1 MKSLP
6 SFGVRLLFGL
16 LVLRFRSVLL
26 FFPDKGGNLCG
37 DVLQNRDVLTVLG
50 VVLPKNL
57 KKITRQVPE
66 GDPCGTPLALTLQRK
81 MDVGLI

>member
-1 MKSLP
+1 MKEQAR
-6 SFGVRLLFGL
+6 GRCAKA
-16 LVLRFRSVLL
+16 RDDRY
-26 FFPDKGGNLCG
+26 FFSSPTIEFLD
-37 DVLQNRDVLTVLG
+37 QEQPH
-50 VVLPKNL
+50 PKNL